1 MNLIYNLSL
10 NANMLLSSQNN
21 GGIKEELK
29 DKFRALFPTW
39 PMFLA
44 TIIAF
49 VLVVLIL
56 WFLLHKP
63 IKRAMKERHDYIQK
77 NIDEAKL
84 TNDISKQKLNE
95 ANKRLAEAYSEADEL
110 IKNAKIHGENV
121 IEEYVHKAR
130 NESKR
135 IIDKAHTEIES
146 ERQKMINDSKSNIAK
161 AAIEISKKIMQK
173 EVTKE
178 SQDEVINNFLKDN

>member
-1 MNLIYNLSL
+1 MNLFYNLSL
-10 NANMLLSSQNN
+10 KANTLLSAQS
-21 GGIKEELK
+21 GGIKDELK
-29 DKFRALFPTW
+29 DKFKTLFPTW

-44 TIIAF
+44 TLIAF
-49 VLVVLIL
+49 ILVVLIL

-63 IKRAMKERHDYIQK
+63 IKKAMKARQDYIQK

-110 IKNAKIHGENV
+110 IKNAKIHGESV
-121 IEEYVHKAR
+121 IDEYTHKAR

-135 IIDKAHTEIES
+135 IIEKAHMEIES
-146 ERQKMINDSKSNIAK
+146 ERQKMVDDSKSNIAK

-178 SQDEVINNFLKDN
+178 SQDEVIKNFLKDK

>member
-1 MNLIYNLSL
+1 MP
-10 NANMLLSSQNN
+10 
-21 GGIKEELK
+21 
-29 DKFRALFPTW
+29 KF
-39 PMFLA
+39 
-44 TIIAF
+44 
-49 VLVVLIL
+49 
-56 WFLLHKP
+56 
-63 IKRAMKERHDYIQK
+63 
-77 NIDEAKL
+77 
-84 TNDISKQKLNE
+84 S
-95 ANKRLAEAYSEADEL
+95 
-110 IKNAKIHGENV
+110 GENV

-146 ERQKMINDSKSNIAK
+146 ERQKMIDDSKSNIAK